1 MTEFRN
7 FHPGEATMQQ
17 ASGIDT
23 AAFDAAVDQ
32 PFQPELN
39 PSEVRFVG
47 KRTFSV
53 AASVDGERRPWAS
66 PLLGQA
72 GELFTVEDSTTVLI
86 RTQPVANDPFLDNV
100 ANQGEMGV
108 LYFDPSQRR
117 RAKSLGRGS
126 IEADGTIVYRMHRNF
141 GLCTKYIYKR
151 AHDPAGPVSEPS
163 RPAPT
168 VGDRLSVDDRRQ
180 LVAADT
186 IFLASHSEQH
196 GADPT
201 HRGGPN
207 GFVSVRDDAT
217 IELPDY
223 AGNGMFQTLGN
234 LLLDDRIGL
243 LTIDFETG
251 RSLQLT
257 GHGSIRASDDGDAYS
272 TRTLVIAIDEV
283 RTSWLDIGTWT
294 DIEAFE
300 LRPGLNNP
308 KTPARS
314 TP

>member
-1 MTEFRN
+1 MTDLRN
-7 FHPGEATMQQ
+7 FHRGEATMQR
-17 ASGIDT
+17 ASGVDT
-23 AAFDAAVDQ
+23 EAYDLAVDQ

-47 KRTFSV
+47 TLTFSV
-53 AASVDGERRPWAS
+53 AASIDGQRRPWAS
-66 PLLGQA
+66 PLLGRA
-72 GELFTVEDSTTVLI
+72 GELFTVRDATTVHI
-86 RTQPVANDPFLDNV
+86 RTRAADGDPFLTNV
-100 ANQGEMGV
+100 AEQGEMGV
-108 LYFDPSQRR
+108 LYFDPSRRR

-126 IEADGTIVYRMHRNF
+126 IEADGTVVYRMHRNF

-151 AHDPAGPVSEPS
+151 SHDPEGAGAKPGRPS
-163 RPAPT
+163 PT
-168 VGDRLSVDDRRQ
+168 ISDRLTSDDRSH
-180 LVAADT
+180 LAAADT

-207 GFVSVRDDAT
+207 GFVTVVDDTT

-223 AGNGMFQTLGN
+223 PGNGMFQTLGN
-234 LLLDDRIGL
+234 LVLDDRIGFL
-243 LTIDFETG
+243 AVDFETG

-257 GHGSIRASDDGDAYS
+257 GRGSIRPSDDDDAYS
-272 TRTLVIAIDEV
+272 TRTLVITIDEV

-300 LRPGLNNP
+300 LRPGLHNP
-308 KTPARS
+308 VTPRA
-314 TP
+314 